1 MNPELIAACQMFL
14 IPTSILL
21 VALAVTTKEELKSV
35 LSVLGLGISI
45 LWVTRVGTWKNLSI
59 GDRYTALGLAL
70 IFFVA
75 TLVSVFVHI
84 RAWRRENE
92 GPQQQK
98 ADV

>member
-1 MNPELIAACQMFL
+1 MNPDVSTACQMFL
-14 IPTSILL
+14 IPVSILF
-21 VALAVTTKEELKSV
+21 VALSVATKEELKTV

-45 LWVTRVGTWKNLSI
+45 LWVVRVGTWKGLSI

-84 RAWRRENE
+84 REWRRGSEVRV
-92 GPQQQK
+92 Q
-98 ADV
+98 A